1 MFKETNVAT
10 RGRRTD
16 RHQLTCADVARL
28 SEKSE
33 RTIERWAR
41 RGLRGRGVLPAVETV
56 HGLRF
61 NQDEVERFLAPRPA
75 DSTEAAAAQLE
86 DAVERL
92 VRVAQL
98 DEAIA
103 RVVAAAPPLS
113 PEQRE
118 QLAAILGRAS

>member
-1 MFKETNVAT
+1 MFNETNVAV
-10 RGRRTD
+10 RSPRANRE
-16 RHQLTCADVARL
+16 QSTCADVARP
-28 SEKSE
+28 SDKSE

-61 NQDEVERFLAPRPA
+61 DQDEVERFLAPRPA
-75 DSTEAAAAQLE
+75 ESTEAATAQFE

-103 RVVAAAPPLS
+103 RVVAAAPPLT

-118 QLAAILGRAS
+118 RLAAILGRAS